1 MLDVAILDYQLN
13 NLHSVEAACRVAK
26 LRSEVTNDP
35 KKILA
40 ARAIILPGVG
50 AFGEAMT
57 QLIDSGLDACIT
69 EFVDSGRP
77 FLGIC
82 LGFQLLFDRSEE
94 FGDHKGLGLISGS
107 VNRLQFSASPEA
119 RYPVPH
125 VGWNSLKK
133 TASWKDSLLENSTE
147 GDLMYF
153 VHSLYV
159 EPKDKSITLAS
170 TQYGEQTYCSVIRQ
184 KNIFATQFH
193 PEKSGPAGLNIYHT
207 LKQKIQG

>member
-13 NLHSVEAACRVAK
+13 NLHSVEAACNVAG
-26 LRSEVTNDP
+26 LHSEVTSDFT
-35 KKILA
+35 KILRA
-40 ARAIILPGVG
+40 KAIILPGVG

-57 QLIDSGLDACIT
+57 QLIDSGLNECIT
-69 EFVDSGRP
+69 EFVDTGRP

-94 FGDHKGLGLISGS
+94 FGNHKGLGLISGS
-107 VNRLQFSASPEA
+107 VNRLQFSASPEV

-125 VGWNSLKK
+125 VGWNSLKQ

-170 TQYGEQTYCSVIRQ
+170 TQYGEQTYCSAIQ
-184 KNIFATQFH
+184 KENIFATQFH
-193 PEKSGPAGLNIYHT
+193 PEKSGPAGLKIYHT
-207 LKQKIQG
+207 LKEKIQS